1 MWCSSLVQSI
11 TPLTAKV
18 CSCTLRVPIFEGSPI
33 FCHPLYLAG
42 AVYSSG
48 QIAQFDGKTV
58 VINAGGEHLDLFRM
72 VCDTLMI
79 VNVLEHVN
87 NAIAILRNV
96 YNALR
101 PGGLLIFSDRWWDD
115 RGEPPQMMGL
125 DAV

>member
-1 MWCSSLVQSI
+1 M
-11 TPLTAKV
+11 
-18 CSCTLRVPIFEGSPI
+18 
-33 FCHPLYLAG
+33 
-42 AVYSSG
+42 
-48 QIAQFDGKTV
+48 
-58 VINAGGEHLDLFRM
+58 DLFRM

-115 RGEPPQMMGL
+115 RGQPPRKMGL